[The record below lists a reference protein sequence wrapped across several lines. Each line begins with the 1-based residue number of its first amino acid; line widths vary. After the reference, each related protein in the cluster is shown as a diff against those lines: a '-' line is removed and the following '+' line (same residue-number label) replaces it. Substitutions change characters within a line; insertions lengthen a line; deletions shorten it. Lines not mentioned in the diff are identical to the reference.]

1 MARYF
6 FHKGEWPWSHDR
18 LNLHVSVKCQLPPNS
33 KRYGFRIRH
42 ACLHKQCVTFMFV
55 LFYLL
60 FWMNH
65 DKHFFICEP
74 VEVRHRTGLKIVCF
88 LTQNVQ

>member
-1 MARYF
+1 
-6 FHKGEWPWSHDR
+6 
-18 LNLHVSVKCQLPPNS
+18 
-33 KRYGFRIRH
+33 
-42 ACLHKQCVTFMFV
+42 MFV